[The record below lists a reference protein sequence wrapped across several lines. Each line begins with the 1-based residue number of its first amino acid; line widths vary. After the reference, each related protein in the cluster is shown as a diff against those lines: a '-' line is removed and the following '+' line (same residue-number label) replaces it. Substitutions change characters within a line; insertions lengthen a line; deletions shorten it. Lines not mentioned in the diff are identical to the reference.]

1 MQETFQIVFNIS
13 MLFFVS
19 GSMITLGLG
28 LTMAQIFEPFKNI
41 TKVILV
47 LIANFVL
54 VPLLA
59 FSIVQW
65 LPVPEGVKI
74 GLILLSLGGGA
85 PFIPMVV
92 AVAKGNIGSSV
103 GIMVLLLVVT
113 IFFMP
118 IAVPIML
125 PGVSVSS
132 WDIAKLLVSM
142 MLIPLVLALF
152 IKARFSAFAERIVPF
167 VAKLTSL
174 ATLILVVSVLY
185 LYTETIIASV
195 SVLPVIL
202 LFFSGAAF
210 IGYLTGGR
218 DRHDRI
224 SFTVGT
230 SLRNPPVAILVA
242 SQSFPSEPMAAIVPL
257 LVAIVGLIILFPL
270 AKISEKR
277 HRSIN
282 PNESIQ

>member
-1 MQETFQIVFNIS
+1 MLVF
-13 MLFFVS
+13 VA

-28 LTMAQIFEPFKNI
+28 LTMAQIFEPLKNI
-41 TKVILV
+41 KKVIFV

-59 FSIVQW
+59 LGIVQW
-65 LPVPEGVKI
+65 VLVSEGVRI
-74 GLILLSLGGGA
+74 GLILISLGGGA

-92 AVAKGNIGSSV
+92 AVARGNIGSSV

-132 WDIAKLLVSM
+132 WDIAKSLVSM

-152 IKARFSAFAERIVPF
+152 INARFSDFAKRIVPF

-174 ATLILVVSVLY
+174 ATLILVATVIY
-185 LYTETIIASV
+185 LYTETIVASV

-218 DRHDRI
+218 NRHDRI
-224 SFTVGT
+224 SLTIGT
-230 SLRNPPVAILVA
+230 GLRNPPVAILVA
-242 SQSFPSEPMAAIVPL
+242 SQSFASEPMAAIVPL

-270 AKISEKR
+270 AKISKK
-277 HRSIN
+277 SAN
-282 PNESIQ
+282 KP